1 MCVCLSL
8 QYTALQMLGE
18 ERLLRQNGQD
28 QEKEKHGKSHSA
40 RTTDNGEIET
50 QRAAG
55 EGVRVGGEGVKVGG
69 EGVRVGGEV
78 PEDPSGGGA
87 GEWGAENVVHLSDCA
102 RVQTWPLAGLQ
113 EQELVQAMWSAVSV
127 PASGG
132 SMEAP
137 HERHVRWSHASVPA
151 ALHGQSRYKI
161 LVSCP
166 K

>member
-50 QRAAG
+50 QRAA
-55 EGVRVGGEGVKVGG
+55 G

-137 HERHVRWSHASVPA
+137 HERHVRWSHVSVPA